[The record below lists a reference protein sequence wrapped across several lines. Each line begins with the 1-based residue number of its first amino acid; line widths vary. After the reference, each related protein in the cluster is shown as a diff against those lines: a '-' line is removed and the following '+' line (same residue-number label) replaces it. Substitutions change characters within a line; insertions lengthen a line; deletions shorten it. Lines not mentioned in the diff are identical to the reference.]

1 MENGSPVIVHSL
13 FIIFSFFVHG
23 FTIGVSWIV
32 FSMDFTEL
40 VSLESPEIVSS
51 FMDFTLDFTGLVS
64 LEIVDIAEMDR
75 HG

>member
-13 FIIFSFFVHG
+13 FIIFSCFVHG
-23 FTIGVSWIV
+23 FTIGFSWIGFCWTCIIRV
-32 FSMDFTEL
+32 
-40 VSLESPEIVSS
+40 IVSS